1 MSVTDGGRPQ
11 IEVLDDQDAVAERA
25 AHHVV
30 ELLHADELER
40 DEIHV
45 ALTGGSSAVPLYRRL
60 EEPALRDRID
70 WDRVHLWWGDERYVP
85 IDHPLSN
92 AGLAFAALLD
102 IGVATDESGQGGSS
116 TDIAAGELPGVTLP
130 AANIHPIPVDAALRE
145 AGDPAAAAERYA
157 EELRRTVPADGEGLP
172 IFDLVLL
179 GVGPDGHI
187 LSVFP
192 DSDALRED
200 APLVIAV
207 PAPTH
212 VEPHV
217 PRLTL
222 NPRIVEAARAVVVMA
237 SGSSKADVLAKV
249 LEGPFDPVRL
259 PAQLA
264 VRPNAR
270 WLLDRAA
277 AARLGDAR

>member
-1 MSVTDGGRPQ
+1 MSAEEDGRPQ
-11 IEVLDDQDAVAERA
+11 VEVLEDADAVAERA
-25 AHHVV
+25 ALHVV
-30 ELLHADELER
+30 ELLHAGELER

-92 AGLAFAALLD
+92 AGLAYAALLD

-116 TDIAAGELPGVTLP
+116 TDIAAGELPGVSLP
-130 AANIHPIPVDAALRE
+130 ASNIHPFPVDHVLRE
-145 AGDPAAAAERYA
+145 AGDPASAAERYA
-157 EELRRTVPADGEGLP
+157 DELRRIVPTDGEGVP

-187 LSVFP
+187 LSIFP
-192 DSDALRED
+192 GSEALQED
-200 APLVIAV
+200 APLALAV

-222 NPRIVEAARAVVVMA
+222 NPRILEVARSVLLMA
-237 SGSSKADVLAKV
+237 TGSSKADVLAKV
-249 LEGPFDPVRL
+249 LEGPFDPLRL

-264 VRPNAR
+264 VRSNAR

-277 AARLGDAR
+277 ATRLRDSR

>member
-1 MSVTDGGRPQ
+1 MSDTDGGRPR
-11 IEVLDDQDAVAERA
+11 IEILDDQDAVAERA
-25 AHHVV
+25 ARHVV
-30 ELLHADELER
+30 ELLHGDELER

-60 EEPALRDRID
+60 EEPALRDQID
-70 WDRVHLWWGDERYVP
+70 WERVHLWWGDERYVP

-92 AGLAFAALLD
+92 AGLAYAALLD

-130 AANIHPIPVDAALRE
+130 AANIHPFPVDAALRE
-145 AGDPAAAAERYA
+145 SGNPAAAAKRYA
-157 EELRRTVPADGEGLP
+157 EELRRIVPTDGEGLP

-192 DSDALRED
+192 GSDALRED

-222 NPRIVEAARAVVVMA
+222 NPRIVETAREVLVMA
-237 SGSSKADVLAKV
+237 SGSSKAEVLAQV
-249 LEGPFDPVRL
+249 LEGPFDPLRL

-264 VRPNAR
+264 VRANAL

-277 AARLGDAR
+277 AARLRDAG